1 MSAAVG
7 WRPLWLV
14 LVLAP
19 LVVGAQREIDA
30 RLGRHR
36 ATEEALFVWSGKA
49 VRLMAPGLENLMADL
64 YWLRTV
70 QYFGGQ
76 RVFDR
81 EKRLDLLEPL
91 IEITTTLDPRF
102 ELAYRYGA
110 IFLAEP
116 RPQGAGQAEAALRLL
131 EKGAREMPTSWKV
144 RWDAG
149 YFRHLFLGD
158 PSGGARI
165 LLEAAEID
173 GAPDWLRTLAAAM
186 TSKAPGERGFAR
198 VLWQQIHDEAEAA
211 PIRRNAR
218 FHIDYLD
225 SSDRRDELQSRVD
238 RFHATQARWPRF
250 LGELAV
256 DPKLLAD
263 VARFPFEYDA
273 NSGRVTISRRSP
285 LWRLERWKAL

>member
-1 MSAAVG
+1 MA

-14 LVLAP
+14 LVIAP
-19 LVVGAQREIDA
+19 LVVSVQREIDS

-76 RVFDR
+76 RVFERD
-81 EKRLDLLEPL
+81 KRFDLLEPL

-116 RPQGAGQAEAALRLL
+116 LPNGAGQAEAALRLL

-149 YFRHLFLGD
+149 YFRHLFLDD
-158 PSGGARI
+158 PAGGARI

-173 GAPDWLRTLAAAM
+173 GAPYWLRTLAAAM
-186 TSKAPGERGFAR
+186 KSKAPGERGFAR

-218 FHIDYLD
+218 FHLDYLD
-225 SSDRRDELQSRVD
+225 SADRRDELQSRAD
-238 RFHATQARWPRF
+238 RFHATRARWPQT
-250 LGELAV
+250 LGELGV
-256 DPKLLAD
+256 EPRLLAD
-263 VARFPFEYDA
+263 LTRVPFDYDA